1 MSKIDEKYFKEF
13 VNATVHFLNTV
24 GYKVQV
30 YEGDEPEN
38 KAIVCCKDEIAHVIG
53 NSKSSKEI
61 ESIIEEVDETIE
73 EIEDEEEK
81 TLYETADC

>member
-1 MSKIDEKYFKEF
+1 MSKINEKFFKEF
-13 VNATVHFLNTV
+13 VNATVNFLKTV

-61 ESIIEEVDETIE
+61 ESIIEEIDE

>member
-1 MSKIDEKYFKEF
+1 MSKIDEKYFTEF
-13 VNATVHFLNTV
+13 VNATVNFLNTE

-30 YEGDEPEN
+30 YEGDTPEN
-38 KAIVCCKDEIAHVIG
+38 KAIVFCKDEIAHVIG

-61 ESIIEEVDETIE
+61 ESIIEDINEVID
-73 EIEDEEEK
+73 DDEEK

>member
-13 VNATVHFLNTV
+13 VAATANFLNTQ

-30 YEGDEPEN
+30 YEGDTPEN
-38 KAIVCCKDEIAHVIG
+38 KAIVFCKDEVCHVIG

-61 ESIIEEVDETIE
+61 ESIIEDINEVIDD
-73 EIEDEEEK
+73 DEESV
-81 TLYETADC
+81 LYDKADC

>member
-1 MSKIDEKYFKEF
+1 MSKIDEKYFAEF
-13 VNATVHFLNTV
+13 VVATANFLNTQ

-30 YEGDEPEN
+30 YDDTPES
-38 KAIVCCKDEIAHVIG
+38 KAIIFCKDEVAHVIG

-61 ESIIEEVDETIE
+61 ESIIEDIDEVID
-73 EIEDEEEK
+73 DDEEK

>member
-1 MSKIDEKYFKEF
+1 MRKIDEKYFTEF
-13 VNATVHFLNTV
+13 VTATVNFLNTQ

-30 YEGDEPEN
+30 YDGDRPEN
-38 KAIVCCKDEIAHVIG
+38 KAIVVCKDEIAHVIG

-61 ESIIEEVDETIE
+61 ESIIEDIDEVID
-73 EIEDEEEK
+73 DEEEK

>member
-1 MSKIDEKYFKEF
+1 MSKIDEKYFTEF
-13 VNATVHFLNTV
+13 VTATANFLNTQ

-30 YEGDEPEN
+30 YEGDTPEN
-38 KAIVCCKDEIAHVIG
+38 KAIVFCKDEVCHVIG

-61 ESIIEEVDETIE
+61 ESIIEDIDEA
-73 EIEDEEEK
+73 IEDKEK

>member
-1 MSKIDEKYFKEF
+1 MSKIDEKYFAEF
-13 VNATVHFLNTV
+13 VTATAHCLNTL

-30 YEGDEPEN
+30 YEGDAPES
-38 KAIVCCKDEIAHVIG
+38 KAIVFCKDKTCHVIG

-61 ESIIEEVDETIE
+61 ESM
-73 EIEDEEEK
+73 IEDIDEVIDDDEEK

>member
-1 MSKIDEKYFKEF
+1 MSKIDEKYFAEF
-13 VNATVHFLNTV
+13 VTATANFLNTQ

-30 YEGDEPEN
+30 YEGDTPEN
-38 KAIVCCKDEIAHVIG
+38 KAIVFCKDEIAHVIG

-61 ESIIEEVDETIE
+61 ESMIEDIDEVID
-73 EIEDEEEK
+73 DEEEK

>member
-1 MSKIDEKYFKEF
+1 MSKIDEKYFTEF
-13 VNATVHFLNTV
+13 VTATANFLNTQ

-30 YEGDEPEN
+30 YEGDTPEN
-38 KAIVCCKDEIAHVIG
+38 KAIVFCKDEVCHVIG

-61 ESIIEEVDETIE
+61 ESIIEDIDEA
-73 EIEDEEEK
+73 IEDKEN

>member
-1 MSKIDEKYFKEF
+1 MSKIDEKYFAEF
-13 VNATVHFLNTV
+13 VTATANFLNTQ

-30 YEGDEPEN
+30 YEGDTPEN
-38 KAIVCCKDEIAHVIG
+38 KAIVFCKDEVCHVIG

-61 ESIIEEVDETIE
+61 ESIIEDIDEA
-73 EIEDEEEK
+73 IEDKEK

>member
-1 MSKIDEKYFKEF
+1 MSKIDEKYFAEF
-13 VNATVHFLNTV
+13 VTATANFLNTQ

-30 YEGDEPEN
+30 YDGDTPEN
-38 KAIVCCKDEIAHVIG
+38 KAIVFCKDEVCHVIG

-61 ESIIEEVDETIE
+61 ESIIEDIDEA
-73 EIEDEEEK
+73 IEDKEK